1 MQIASG
7 GHYNSNKNWVQRW
20 TMNAVRA
27 SPPSRFSAEFHTICY
42 ATDRSFPAPWLSPR
56 FSNPSPGYSFL
67 LIIFAGA
74 NYGKLAQQFFF
85 RPTFPFGKKS
95 MLMLISFAT
104 ELPLSPDFL
113 PTTSPH
119 FECILIAL
127 FPAALQET
135 NNWQFIKMF
144 CGLAAKC
151 RVDAAKT
158 RVLYNFG
165 HLF

>member
-1 MQIASG
+1 
-7 GHYNSNKNWVQRW
+7 
-20 TMNAVRA
+20 
-27 SPPSRFSAEFHTICY
+27 
-42 ATDRSFPAPWLSPR
+42 
-56 FSNPSPGYSFL
+56 
-67 LIIFAGA
+67 
-74 NYGKLAQQFFF
+74 
-85 RPTFPFGKKS
+85 